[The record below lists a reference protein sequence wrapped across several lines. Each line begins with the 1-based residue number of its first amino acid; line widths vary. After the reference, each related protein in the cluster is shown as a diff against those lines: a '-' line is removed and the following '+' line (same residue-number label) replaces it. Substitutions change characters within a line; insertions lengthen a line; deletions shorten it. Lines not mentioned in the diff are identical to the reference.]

1 MQLNFS
7 GLYCLCKLAYG
18 DLNVE
23 IMNSIDQFLEF
34 IDIQKKA
41 IFKSAIERQVENHL
55 LVGIKNL
62 VIQKN
67 NSVEFQEEKE

>member
-1 MQLNFS
+1 
-7 GLYCLCKLAYG
+7 
-18 DLNVE
+18 
-23 IMNSIDQFLEF
+23 MNSIDQFLEF